1 MLKKDLAIQILKQT
15 DNYLKNK
22 KVIGP
27 IEDESGAQIMKE
39 IVGLRTETYSY
50 SKDNNDEDKK
60 AKGTKIVIKRKL
72 NFQDYKNCLERAQI
86 ENRIKH
92 LEKNKIDVDSLKEEH
107 KEFVKKNKLI
117 LKTQHRF
124 RSESIKFL
132 LKKSIRLL

>member
-27 IEDESGAQIMKE
+27 IEDESRAQIMKE

-60 AKGTKIVIKRKL
+60 AKGTKIV
-72 NFQDYKNCLERAQI
+72 
-86 ENRIKH
+86 
-92 LEKNKIDVDSLKEEH
+92 S
-107 KEFVKKNKLI
+107 
-117 LKTQHRF
+117 
-124 RSESIKFL
+124 
-132 LKKSIRLL
+132 

>member
-1 MLKKDLAIQILKQT
+1 
-15 DNYLKNK
+15 
-22 KVIGP
+22 
-27 IEDESGAQIMKE
+27 MKE

-60 AKGTKIVIKRKL
+60 AKGTKIVIKL
-72 NFQDYKNCLERAQI
+72 NFQDYKNCLEGAQI